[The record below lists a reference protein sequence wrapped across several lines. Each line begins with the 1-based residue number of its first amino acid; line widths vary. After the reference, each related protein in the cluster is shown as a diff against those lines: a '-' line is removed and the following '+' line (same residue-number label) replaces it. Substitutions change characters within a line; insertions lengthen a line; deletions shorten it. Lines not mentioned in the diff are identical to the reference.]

1 MPSVVRLRFLGTA
14 PVLAVG
20 LGREVQPDELCE
32 VPGTVLSEWTAP
44 GEKEPKPVPEDADYY
59 LIETGNPPVVR
70 AWPKSKWRNET
81 PVSGKSKKE

>member
-20 LGREVQPDELCE
+20 LGREVTPDELCE
-32 VPGTVLSEWTAP
+32 VPGTVLSEWTPP
-44 GEKEPKPVPEDADYY
+44 GADKPVPVAEDADHY

-70 AWPKSKWRNET
+70 AWPKAVWRNET
-81 PVSGKSKKE
+81 PASKKPKE